1 MHQSLLAGFARLR
14 VQPRNLLPAGMKIT
28 SYNHHAKAP
37 SSPGAL
43 VLKPRLPGRSSLRSY
58 PINLSRFLRKVGDDA
73 VWVAPHFCA
82 EPILAR
88 CSGGRDRSLMKTSI
102 RNFVLRAIADDY
114 EDFEMVFSEA
124 TKWASEDGR
133 IRVTREEVI
142 RGLEKLI
149 EEGYAKAYLLSSQPP
164 HAKPVPFS

>member
-1 MHQSLLAGFARLR
+1 M
-14 VQPRNLLPAGMKIT
+14 
-28 SYNHHAKAP
+28 
-37 SSPGAL
+37 
-43 VLKPRLPGRSSLRSY
+43 
-58 PINLSRFLRKVGDDA
+58 
-73 VWVAPHFCA
+73 
-82 EPILAR
+82 E
-88 CSGGRDRSLMKTSI
+88 TSI

-164 HAKPVPFS
+164 HAKPVPFSAEQIGGLWFYITPKGKALAKTL